1 MVSRTLYLGAV
12 AMEEK
17 RAWIMVVVTVFG
29 YAAYLIVVLRR
40 AGSGPLVDIPYVA
53 PLLWTI
59 GAAIVASI
67 VLNIAAA
74 ITSPRD
80 AGRKDQ
86 RDREIGRFGE
96 YLGQS
101 FVVIGSVAAL
111 VMAMAELDHF
121 WIANTVYLAFVL
133 SSLLG
138 SIAKIA
144 AYRWGFQAW

>member
-1 MVSRTLYLGAV
+1 M

-40 AGSGPLVDIPYVA
+40 AGSGPLADIPYVA

-67 VLNIAAA
+67 VLNITAA

-96 YLGQS
+96 YIGQS
-101 FVVIGSVAAL
+101 FVVIGGVAAL

>member
-1 MVSRTLYLGAV
+1 MMSRTLYLGLV

-17 RAWIMVVVTVFG
+17 RAWIMVAVTVFG

-67 VLNIAAA
+67 VLNVAAA

-96 YLGQS
+96 YIGQS
-101 FVVIGSVAAL
+101 FVVIGGVAAL